1 MARVLVRAK
10 IVAQVCKKL
19 HTGIALR
26 SSKAAAKKNELY
38 AHLN

>member
-19 HTGIALR
+19 HTGIALPIKR
-26 SSKAAAKKNELY
+26 SSRKKE
-38 AHLN
+38 